1 MLKKVKATTTIT
13 REYFVTEL
21 YPDLTE
27 EQRATLS
34 IEDVKED
41 FNDPDFYALE
51 VVVEDPQA
59 NTTTVVEEVTE

>member
-1 MLKKVKATTTIT
+1 M
-13 REYFVTEL
+13 TEL